1 MNSNSGF
8 TTSGGQS
15 ADHPRENGAF
25 PPGDAVVRFDAVG
38 MRYAQAP
45 EVFSNLTFALPRGSF
60 HFLTGASGAGKTSLL
75 SLIYLAH
82 RPSSGGVSLFGRA
95 VASLGR
101 EELAPIRRRIGV
113 VVDLSAMLYLW
124 RTASPNSSSRAL
136 FLSGLSTRVGGV
148 ELARVREAQA
158 LSLL

>member
-1 MNSNSGF
+1 MGLDELCCWFPTMNAAKSV
-8 TTSGGQS
+8 
-15 ADHPRENGAF
+15 
-25 PPGDAVVRFDAVG
+25 PG
-38 MRYAQAP
+38 
-45 EVFSNLTFALPRGSF
+45 VFSDTEAMKVS
-60 HFLTGASGAGKTSLL
+60 
-75 SLIYLAH
+75 H
-82 RPSSGGVSLFGRA
+82 RRQLQAVRGVSA
-95 VASLGR
+95 
-101 EELAPIRRRIGV
+101 RRRIGV